1 MANFEICKTPTRYP
15 TVDWDFMSL
24 LSEIVEVLRVTN
36 MSYWYGISGSV
47 CYESNYDD
55 TSSTNIIVIYIT
67 MFVRVNYM

>member
-36 MSYWYGISGSV
+36 MSY
-47 CYESNYDD
+47 
-55 TSSTNIIVIYIT
+55 
-67 MFVRVNYM
+67 